1 MKIEV
6 VTNTEML
13 AQALLIRKKVFVKEQ
28 NVPLEIEID
37 EFEESATHFL
47 VINDNNMP
55 IATSRMRNVKGKAK
69 IERVCVLAEYR
80 QLHIGKKL
88 MQFMEKIAIKNQFKV
103 LVLSAQIQ
111 AVQFY
116 QKLGYKVCSGIF
128 FDAGI
133 EHCKM
138 EKQL

>member
-1 MKIEV
+1 MRKHYWLEKNLPLSDKVTTVVIE
-6 VTNTEML
+6 N
-13 AQALLIRKKVFVKEQ
+13 
-28 NVPLEIEID
+28 IE
-37 EFEESATHFL
+37 
-47 VINDNNMP
+47 
-55 IATSRMRNVKGKAK
+55 GKAK

-111 AVQFY
+111 AVRFY

-128 FDAGI
+128 FDSGI